1 MLPYPG
7 APSRIRRQASRA
19 RSGGIPR
26 SHRVIGRTL
35 GHYEIVALIGRGGM
49 GEVYRARDT
58 RLDRDVALKVLPR
71 DVDRDPARLQRFLR
85 EAKMIAGFNH
95 PHIVTL
101 HAVEEANGV
110 HFLVMELVDG
120 QPLDASL
127 RSAEVFPIKKVVEV
141 GIAVAD
147 ALAAAH
153 EKGIIHRDLKPAN
166 VMITRDGRAKV
177 LDFGIAKTAPLD
189 VGATQTGAPLTRDGM
204 VMGTVPY
211 MSPEQVKGGR
221 VDQRS
226 DIFSLGT
233 MLYQLLTGSLPF
245 HGDYDHAIGY
255 AIVNTSPRPISELR
269 SDVPAALVAI
279 IDQCLAKDPAGRHAS
294 AALVRDELRA
304 LQTQT
309 GHRVA
314 TATQR
319 HGKRVW
325 IGITAVALAVGVSS
339 YYFVSRHTAPV
350 QARSIAVLPFVNMSG
365 DASQEY
371 FSDGISEELLNL
383 LAQIPGLKVAARTS
397 SFSFK
402 GKEVEV
408 PEIGRRLN
416 VSHVLEGSVRRAGDR
431 VRITAQLIQTRDG
444 FHVWSQTYDRT
455 LNDVF
460 TMQDEIATD
469 VVKELKV
476 SLMGETPRARTTNPQ
491 AYALFLQ
498 GRDVARQLSPRTLAL
513 SDSLYLATLAIDST
527 YAPAWVGLSSN
538 YVNEISFGF
547 MKSANGYRL
556 SRRAALKALELDPD
570 NGVAYSRLG
579 IIAMWADNDLDAAA
593 QYFERAV
600 ALDPDDPT
608 TVMNTGQFLLM
619 IGRHEEQ
626 MTLLRSALVRD
637 PVNVNLLQ
645 NLGTCEV
652 SVGHFDEGIAKLR
665 TALELNPG
673 LAVMHYTLGIAHVL
687 KGEPKTGLLEMQ
699 REGEEFRRC
708 GLPIVYHALER
719 RADSD
724 AALKELIDKDAEAA
738 AYNIAQCYAYR
749 NEKDKAFEWLDRAN
763 DLQDPGLNIILI
775 DPLLQ
780 SLHDDA
786 RWNAF
791 LTRIGRSPERLQKI
805 QFKVTL
811 PAGEG
816 KASP

>member
-1 MLPYPG
+1 M
-7 APSRIRRQASRA
+7 
-19 RSGGIPR
+19 
-26 SHRVIGRTL
+26 IGRTL
-35 GHYEIVALIGRGGM
+35 GHYEILALIGRGGM

-58 RLDRDVALKVLPR
+58 KLDRDVALKVLPR
-71 DVDRDPARLQRFLR
+71 DVAKDPARLQRFLR
-85 EAKMIAGFNH
+85 EAKMVAGLNH

-101 HAVEEANGV
+101 HAVEEAGGV

-120 QPLDASL
+120 EPLDVSL
-127 RSAEVFPIKKVVEV
+127 RSTDVFPIRKVVEIGV
-141 GIAVAD
+141 AIAD
-147 ALAAAH
+147 ALATAH
-153 EKGIIHRDLKPAN
+153 DKGIIHRDLKPAN

-177 LDFGIAKTAPLD
+177 LDFGIAKTAPLEL
-189 VGATQTGAPLTRDGM
+189 GATQTGAPLTREGM
-204 VMGTVPY
+204 VMGTLPY
-211 MSPEQVKGGR
+211 MSPEQVRGGR

-233 MLYQLLTGSLPF
+233 MLYQLITGALPF
-245 HGDYDHAIGY
+245 RGDYDHAVGY
-255 AIVNTSPRPISELR
+255 AIVNTSPRPIAELR
-269 SDVPAALVAI
+269 ADVPAALVAI
-279 IDQCLAKDPAGRHAS
+279 VDKCMAKDPAQRYAS
-294 AALVRDELRA
+294 AAALRDELRA

-319 HGKRVW
+319 HGKRAW
-325 IGITAVALAVGVSS
+325 IGIAAVVLALGAVS

-350 QARSIAVLPFVNMSG
+350 PTKSIAVLPFLNMSG
-365 DASQEY
+365 DASQDY

-402 GKEVEV
+402 GKEVEI

-431 VRITAQLIQTRDG
+431 VRITAQLVQTADG

-460 TMQDEIATD
+460 TMQDEIAAD

-476 SLMGETPRARTTNPQ
+476 SFLGETPKARATDPR

-498 GRDVARQLSPRTLAL
+498 GRDLSRQLSPRSFALA
-513 SDSLYLATLAIDST
+513 DSLYLAALAMDST

-538 YVNEISFGF
+538 YVNEISFGN
-547 MKSANGYRL
+547 MKSSDGFRL
-556 SRRAALKALELDPD
+556 SRQAALKALQFDPD

-579 IIAMWADNDLDAAA
+579 IVAMWADNDLDAAA
-593 QYFERAV
+593 RYFERAV

-619 IGRHEEQ
+619 IGRHDEQ
-626 MTLLRSALVRD
+626 MALLRSALVRD
-637 PVNVNLLQ
+637 PVNVNFLQ
-645 NLGTCEV
+645 NLGTCEIYARQY
-652 SVGHFDEGIAKLR
+652 DEGMAKLR

-673 LAVMHYTLGIAHVL
+673 LAVMHYTLGIAYVL
-687 KGEPKTGLLEMQ
+687 KGDPQAGLKEME

-719 RADSD
+719 GADSD

-738 AYNIAQCYAYR
+738 AYNIAQCYAFG
-749 NEKDKAFEWLDRAN
+749 NERDQAFEWLDRAN
-763 DLQDPGLNIILI
+763 SLHDPGLNAILV
-775 DPLLQ
+775 DPLVDNLR
-780 SLHDDA
+780 DDP

-791 LTRIGRSPERLQKI
+791 LARIGRAPERLQKI
-805 QFKVTL
+805 QFKLAL
-811 PAGEG
+811 PAGQG